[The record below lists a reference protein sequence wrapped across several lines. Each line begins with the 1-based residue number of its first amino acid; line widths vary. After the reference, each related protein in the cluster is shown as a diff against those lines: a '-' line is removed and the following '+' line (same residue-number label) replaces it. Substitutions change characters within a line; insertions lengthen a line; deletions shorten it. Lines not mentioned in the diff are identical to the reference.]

1 MALAALS
8 LAAALPLSLGAPPS
22 VVAADPA
29 SAEKA
34 VIARFQAL
42 IPQLMAAQNI
52 PGLSV
57 AVVDGDRPVWVQGFG
72 HLDGPDSPPVGPDTI
87 FSVQSM
93 SKLFT
98 ATAVMRAVQD
108 GLVSLDAPITTY
120 LPDFTVHSVFE
131 PHPEQ
136 KITLRMLLS
145 CTAGFTHEA
154 PVGNNYLLDPG
165 DFDAHVRSISDTWL
179 RFPVGSGYAYSNLG
193 FDLAGAVL
201 EKVYGKPFAA
211 VMDDVLLGPV
221 GMAHS
226 TFDRARIAATA
237 DRAIGHQKGMP
248 SWRLDVP
255 MTGAG
260 GLYASA
266 SDLAR
271 FLSFEVGDGSI
282 GGRSILSSALI
293 GDQRLIPAPNAG
305 AGSGYAL
312 GVAKTRW
319 RAERYQDIYNHG
331 GGGFGFLSD
340 FWFVPS
346 VGIGVA
352 VLTNSSD
359 NTLQGDLAIQ
369 ILRGFVDEPGSSFG
383 AKLATLTSQADVV
396 DPVGN
401 FQPPSGYPDLLSRVV
416 LPASPDQPARW
427 ASFAGTY
434 GIVDSGVIAPGN
446 PPDRFLVDSGTPYF
460 DASDDGTVVR
470 HRLTE
475 VQPAL
480 FIADNG
486 ETLDFR
492 SSPPTWRSLALV
504 SVQGGPL
511 WWQAAL
517 LAGAVVVA
525 VGWVVVVAAAWVLRR
540 RRGVSVERATRPSRR
555 VVALG
560 VLTSVFILGGA
571 AIVAVLPGMVDAGF
585 LGWLPL
591 PLVVRLALHVPLV
604 LAVLALAVVVVA
616 LAAWRRRRWS
626 HVERIGFT
634 ALAVAAMAVA
644 LQLGAWRLIGWGF

>member
-1 MALAALS
+1 VAAAVLTLAV
-8 LAAALPLSLGAPPS
+8 ALPLSVAAAPAA
-22 VVAADPA
+22 VAADPIG
-29 SAEKA
+29 AEQT
-34 VIARFQAL
+34 VIARFQAQ
-42 IPQLMAAQNI
+42 IPQLMAEQGI

-57 AVVDGDRPVWVQGFG
+57 AVVGGDRAVWIQGFG
-72 HLDGPDSPPVGPDTI
+72 HIDGPDSPPVGPDTI
-87 FSVQSM
+87 FSVQST

-108 GLVSLDAPITTY
+108 GLVSLDEPITKY

-154 PVGNNYLLDPG
+154 PVGNNYVLDPG
-165 DFDAHVRSISDTWL
+165 DFDAHVKSISDTWL

-221 GMAHS
+221 GMTHS
-226 TFDRARIAATA
+226 TFDRTRIAATA
-237 DRAIGHQKGMP
+237 DRAIGHAQGMP
-248 SWRLDVP
+248 NWRLDVP

-260 GLYASA
+260 GLYTSA
-266 SDLAR
+266 NDLAR
-271 FLSFEVGDGSI
+271 FLAFEIGDGTV
-282 GGRSILSSALI
+282 GGRSILSSALLA
-293 GDQRLIPAPNAG
+293 DQRTVPAPAAG
-305 AGSGYAL
+305 PGAGYAL

-352 VLTNSSD
+352 ILTNSSD
-359 NTLQGDLAIQ
+359 HTLQGDLAIQ

-383 AKLATLTSQADVV
+383 AELATLTPQTDVV
-396 DPVGN
+396 DPGGS
-401 FQPPSGYPDLLSRVV
+401 FQPPADYADRLSSVAM
-416 LPASPDQPARW
+416 PASPDQASRW
-427 ASFAGTY
+427 APFVGSY
-434 GIVDSGVIAPGN
+434 GIVDSGVIVPGN
-446 PPDRFLVDSGTPYF
+446 PPNRFIVDSGAPYF

-492 SSPPTWRSLALV
+492 SSPPTWRSLDLV
-504 SVQGGPL
+504 AVQGGPL

-517 LAGAVVVA
+517 LIVAVVVA
-525 VGWVVVVAAAWVLRR
+525 IGWLVTMTAGAVLRR
-540 RRGVSVERATRPSRR
+540 RRGATAEAVARPSRR

-560 VLTSVFILGGA
+560 VLTSVFVLGGA
-571 AIVAVLPGMVDAGF
+571 AIVAVVPGMVDAGF

-591 PLVVRLALHVPLV
+591 PLVVRLALHAPLA
-604 LAVLALAVVVVA
+604 LAVLAAVAAVVA
-616 LAAWRRRRWS
+616 LAAWGQRRWS
-626 HVERIGFT
+626 NWARIRFT
-634 ALAVAAMAVA
+634 ALAIAAVVVA